1 MALRP
6 RRTANSA
13 WDIGVCPVSAV
24 SKKVKTFEEMPSI
37 VAFLVRRGRKVVFT
51 NGCFDILHNGHVR
64 YLTAARALGDALVMA
79 VNSDASVRR
88 LKGSNRPITPQD
100 ERLEL
105 LAAFSFVDYV
115 FAFDDNDPLRIIE
128 ALLPDVLVKG
138 SDWALDEIVGRDVVE
153 SHGGRVERIDL
164 VGGISTTKIIE
175 QAKRVVV

>member
-1 MALRP
+1 MGAARDKIK
-6 RRTANSA
+6 A
-13 WDIGVCPVSAV
+13 
-24 SKKVKTFEEMPSI
+24 FEEAPSI
-37 VAFLVRRGRKVVFT
+37 VAFLKRRVRKVAFT

-64 YLTAARALGDALVMA
+64 YLAGARALGDALIIA

-88 LKGSNRPITPQD
+88 IKGPNRPITPQD

-115 FAFDDNDPLRIIE
+115 FAFDDNDPLRVIE

-164 VGGISTTKIIE
+164 VGGISSTKIIE
-175 QAKRVVV
+175 QAKRVV

>member
-1 MALRP
+1 MMGAARGK
-6 RRTANSA
+6 
-13 WDIGVCPVSAV
+13 I
-24 SKKVKTFEEMPSI
+24 KTLDEMPSI
-37 VAFLVRRGRKVVFT
+37 VALLKRRGRKVVFT

-64 YLTAARALGDALVMA
+64 YLAAARALGDSLIIA

-88 LKGSNRPITPQD
+88 IKGPNRPITPQE

-105 LAAFSFVDYV
+105 LASFSFVDYV
-115 FAFDDNDPLRIIE
+115 LAFDDNDPLRVIE

-175 QAKRVVV
+175 QAKRVV

>member
-1 MALRP
+1 MGAARGK
-6 RRTANSA
+6 
-13 WDIGVCPVSAV
+13 I
-24 SKKVKTFEEMPSI
+24 KTLDEMPSI
-37 VAFLVRRGRKVVFT
+37 VALLKRRGRKVVFT

-64 YLTAARALGDALVMA
+64 YLAAARALGDSLIIA

-88 LKGSNRPITPQD
+88 IKGPNRPITPQE

-105 LAAFSFVDYV
+105 LASFSFVDYV
-115 FAFDDNDPLRIIE
+115 LAFDDNDPLRVIE

-175 QAKRVVV
+175 QAKRVV

>member
-1 MALRP
+1 LMGAARGK
-6 RRTANSA
+6 
-13 WDIGVCPVSAV
+13 I
-24 SKKVKTFEEMPSI
+24 KTLDEMPSI
-37 VAFLVRRGRKVVFT
+37 VALLKRRGRKVVFT

-64 YLTAARALGDALVMA
+64 YLAAARALGDSLIIA

-88 LKGSNRPITPQD
+88 IKGPNRPITPQE

-105 LAAFSFVDYV
+105 LASFSFVDYV
-115 FAFDDNDPLRIIE
+115 LAFDDNDPLRVIE

-175 QAKRVVV
+175 QAKRVV

>member
-1 MALRP
+1 MGAARDKIK
-6 RRTANSA
+6 A
-13 WDIGVCPVSAV
+13 
-24 SKKVKTFEEMPSI
+24 FEEAPSI
-37 VAFLVRRGRKVVFT
+37 VAFLKRRGRKVVFT

-64 YLTAARALGDALVMA
+64 YLAAARALGDALIIA
-79 VNSDASVRR
+79 VNSDASVR
-88 LKGSNRPITPQD
+88 LIKGPNRPITPQA

-115 FAFDDNDPLRIIE
+115 FAFDDNDPLRVIE

-164 VGGISTTKIIE
+164 VGGISTTKIME
-175 QAKRVVV
+175 HAKRVV